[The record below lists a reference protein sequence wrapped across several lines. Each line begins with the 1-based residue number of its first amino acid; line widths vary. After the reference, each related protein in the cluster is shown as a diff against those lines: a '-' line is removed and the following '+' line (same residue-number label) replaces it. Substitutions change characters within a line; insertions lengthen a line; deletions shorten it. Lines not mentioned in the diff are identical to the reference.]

1 MAKKPLTQKIY
12 EAARALLPE
21 MDPEMR
27 HLIEDL
33 LEQAERGLKTD
44 NRIVELLSADPVLR
58 LKLNGL
64 LQESA
69 GEHVLMGGYSPSAG
83 DVSSPGA
90 PKFICPECGFTRYL
104 QKAGEDPGVCPK
116 DGRPLVPF
124 VEQGEGQ

>member
-1 MAKKPLTQKIY
+1 MGHSEEQAVY
-12 EAARALLPE
+12 REVRSLLPE

-27 HLIEDL
+27 TQAEAL
-33 LEQAERGLKTD
+33 LAEAERGQKTD
-44 NRIVELLSADPVLR
+44 VAL
-58 LKLNGL
+58 LKLIRSDPRLREILAARLSLTGSETARSL
-64 LQESA
+64 
-69 GEHVLMGGYSPSAG
+69 YSPSAG
-83 DVSSPGA
+83 DVSSPRA